1 VFRTEVVEKI
11 KTHILWSCINPT
23 FCLKLLTEKRR
34 KYNLETYLLFIIIKK
49 HLIVYKDGF
58 YLTF

>member
-1 VFRTEVVEKI
+1 VFETDVVEKI

-23 FCLKLLTEKRR
+23 FCLKLLTQKRR
-34 KYNLETYLLFIIIKK
+34 EYNLETHLLFIFIKN
-49 HLIVYKDGF
+49 LIVYKDGF